1 MAMQAGALREGEPVS
16 EINTTPLIDVML
28 VMLIMLLITLPPQR
42 HAVKLDTPVPC
53 SECKAPVEAPPRPVL
68 IQIDFDGAILW
79 NDVAVSASELDLRF
93 AEEAK
98 RTEQAEVHIQPHRR
112 AKYGVVAH
120 VMAAAQRQGMKKMG
134 IVGSVS
140 S

>member
-1 MAMQAGALREGEPVS
+1 MAMQAGNLREGEPVC

-28 VMLIMLLITLPPQR
+28 VMLVMLLITLPPQR

-53 SECKAPVEAPPRPVL
+53 PACDAPKEAPPTPIR
-68 IQIDFDGAILW
+68 IEIDFDGMISW
-79 NDVAVSASELDLRF
+79 NSVAVSAAELDLRF

-98 RTEQAEVHIQPHRR
+98 RAEQAEVHIAPHRR

>member
-1 MAMQAGALREGEPVS
+1 M
-16 EINTTPLIDVML
+16 
-28 VMLIMLLITLPPQR
+28 
-42 HAVKLDTPVPC
+42 
-53 SECKAPVEAPPRPVL
+53 
-68 IQIDFDGAILW
+68 
-79 NDVAVSASELDLRF
+79 AVSVSELDLRF
-93 AEEAK
+93 AEESK
-98 RTEQAEVHIQPHRR
+98 RAEQAEVHIQPHRR